1 MSLLILP
8 SEAKI
13 MSGANNS
20 QLSIFNFQFSTR
32 MIYLQLFIT
41 FFKIGLFGFGGGAAM
56 LSLIQ
61 FEVVEHY
68 GWITASEFTNMV
80 AVSQV
85 TPGPIGINCATY
97 AGYLATGSILGSAVA
112 TISLVLPS
120 FIIMMLLIM
129 FMTKMKN
136 NKIVDSIMSLLR
148 PTVVGLIAAAALLLI
163 TEETFG
169 AGYRDWTAWLIFI
182 GAFIATKWLKLSPI
196 LMILSAA
203 VIGLIIY

>member
-1 MSLLILP
+1 
-8 SEAKI
+8 
-13 MSGANNS
+13 
-20 QLSIFNFQFSTR
+20 

-148 PTVVGLIAAAALLLI
+148 LTVVGLIAAAALLLI

>member
-1 MSLLILP
+1 
-8 SEAKI
+8 
-13 MSGANNS
+13 
-20 QLSIFNFQFSTR
+20 

-68 GWITASEFTNMV
+68 RWITVSEFTNMV

-120 FIIMMLLIM
+120 FIIMMLLIV

-169 AGYRDWTAWLIFI
+169 VGYRDWTAWLIFI

>member
-1 MSLLILP
+1 
-8 SEAKI
+8 
-13 MSGANNS
+13 
-20 QLSIFNFQFSTR
+20 

-68 GWITASEFTNMV
+68 GWITVSEFTNMV

-136 NKIVDSIMSLLR
+136 NKIVDSVMSLLR

-169 AGYRDWTAWLIFI
+169 VGYRDWTAWLIFI

-203 VIGLIIY
+203 VVGLIIY

>member
-1 MSLLILP
+1 MIL
-8 SEAKI
+8 
-13 MSGANNS
+13 
-20 QLSIFNFQFSTR
+20 
-32 MIYLQLFIT
+32 YLQLFIT

-80 AVSQV
+80 AVSQI

-97 AGYLATGSILGSAVA
+97 AGYLATGNILGSAVA

-120 FIIMMLLIM
+120 FIIMMLLIA
-129 FMTKMKN
+129 FMAKKKDN
-136 NKIVDSIMSLLR
+136 RYIDSVMRILR
-148 PTVVGLIAAAALLLI
+148 PAVIGLIAAAALLLI

-169 AGYRDWTAWLIFI
+169 VGYRDWIAWLIFA
-182 GAFIATKWLKLSPI
+182 GAFIVTKWFRLNPI
-196 LMILSAA
+196 LMILFAA
-203 VIGLIIY
+203 VIGLVVY

>member
-1 MSLLILP
+1 MML
-8 SEAKI
+8 
-13 MSGANNS
+13 
-20 QLSIFNFQFSTR
+20 
-32 MIYLQLFIT
+32 YLQLFIT

-80 AVSQV
+80 AVSQI

-97 AGYLATGSILGSAVA
+97 AGYLATGNILGSAVA

-120 FIIMMLLIM
+120 FIIMMLLIA
-129 FMTKMKN
+129 FMAKKKDN
-136 NKIVDSIMSLLR
+136 RYIDSVMRILR
-148 PTVVGLIAAAALLLI
+148 PVVIGLIAAAALLLI

-169 AGYRDWTAWLIFI
+169 AGYSDWIAWLIFA
-182 GAFIATKWLKLSPI
+182 GAFIVTKWFRLSPI
-196 LMILSAA
+196 LMILFAA
-203 VIGLIIY
+203 IIGLVVY

>member
-1 MSLLILP
+1 ML
-8 SEAKI
+8 
-13 MSGANNS
+13 
-20 QLSIFNFQFSTR
+20 
-32 MIYLQLFIT
+32 YLQLFIT

-120 FIIMMLLIM
+120 FIIMMLLIV

-169 AGYRDWTAWLIFI
+169 VGYRDWTAWLIFI

-203 VIGLIIY
+203 IIGLIIY

>member
-1 MSLLILP
+1 
-8 SEAKI
+8 
-13 MSGANNS
+13 
-20 QLSIFNFQFSTR
+20 

-68 GWITASEFTNMV
+68 GWITVSEFTNMV

-136 NKIVDSIMSLLR
+136 NKIVDSVMSLLR

-169 AGYRDWTAWLIFI
+169 IGYRDWTAWLIFI